1 MNIVRECIRKHIIT
15 PNKRWTRYSSVQRC
29 KNPISLPCISSESH
43 PITMIAWGCSQIFS
57 ELDIPKVVKNWI
69 KPWKSE
75 GLSSKICPRVVL
87 RVIILTWGAQPLK
100 ESLII
105 WNPEDVPLLFR
116 LLDKKNQRVCGPEQC
131 MTNIQMY
138 LNIKNLRVHSLV
150 KNKSL
155 KVRATNIFRHSY
167 VDYLWF

>member
-1 MNIVRECIRKHIIT
+1 MFIIYHCLFLSSLSGYG
-15 PNKRWTRYSSVQRC
+15 YSKEVYKEAHHHSQQEVDQVTKRC
-29 KNPISLPCISSESH
+29 KNTNWLPCISSESH

-138 LNIKNLRVHSLV
+138 LNIQKF
-150 KNKSL
+150 KSTFVS
-155 KVRATNIFRHSY
+155 KK
-167 VDYLWF
+167 